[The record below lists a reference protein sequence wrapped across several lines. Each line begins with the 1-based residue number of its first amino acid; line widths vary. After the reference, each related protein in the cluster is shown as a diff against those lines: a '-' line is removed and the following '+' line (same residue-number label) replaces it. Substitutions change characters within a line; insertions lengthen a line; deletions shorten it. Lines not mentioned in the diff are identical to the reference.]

1 MNRKQLIHER
11 EYYRPNKR
19 ESTFLYAIR
28 PLQPP
33 DPDHRPVAPMCR
45 PCIAHAVSRPSFQAV
60 IRVVFLAVAP
70 AHALRLAV
78 AGHAH
83 EWQRA
88 APAWRLVPLFRWPF
102 ARQRRPLHHVK
113 PPASRF
119 DRRLRARAVRLAYDS
134 LTWLAPFCELGSM
147 GRGRPESGLRVPRPA
162 LLLVVTGNVAAA
174 CRVIVVRVESA
185 TGQRRAPGRSVSR
198 MDAAGWPNRPE
209 PAPIVA
215 DRR

>member
-1 MNRKQLIHER
+1 MSGSITGRTSGSQLSCMQSGRCSHR
-11 EYYRPNKR
+11 
-19 ESTFLYAIR
+19 IR
-28 PLQPP
+28 ITG
-33 DPDHRPVAPMCR
+33 RSRRCV
-45 PCIAHAVSRPSFQAV
+45 AHASPTPSPGRHSRPSFGSSSWPSL
-60 IRVVFLAVAP
+60 RRTLYGWPLP
-70 AHALRLAV
+70 ATLTSGNGRRLHGDWCHSFGGHLHGN
-78 AGHAH
+78 AGHFTMSNR
-83 EWQRA
+83 QLRGSIVVCG
-88 APAWRLVPLFRWPF
+88 LVPF
-102 ARQRRPLHHVK
+102 
-113 PPASRF
+113 
-119 DRRLRARAVRLAYDS
+119 DS